1 MRAKT
6 ALLTAAI
13 GLLAAGCGSTSP
25 PSASSTKS
33 TTSVSIAQS
42 APNPNAKEK
51 SPPGDIP
58 DSTQFVRYRLPA
70 GGFSVRIPEGWSRTG
85 AGSRVTFTSNLNS
98 VTVEG
103 RTGGG
108 ALSVAAVK
116 SSDVPALAKSLKGFR
131 LQSVATISRSGEQAV
146 RIRYLARSAPNAV
159 TGRALTDQVERY
171 IFSHNGNEAVVT
183 LAGPNGADNVDAW
196 RTMSNSVV
204 WAR

>member
-1 MRAKT
+1 MKTKT
-6 ALLTAAI
+6 AVLATAIALLV
-13 GLLAAGCGSTSP
+13 AGCGSSSP
-25 PSASSTKS
+25 PSSSRSATKT
-33 TTSVSIAQS
+33 TTSSAQS

-58 DSTQFVRYRLPA
+58 DSTQFVRYKLPA

-85 AGSRVTFTSNLNS
+85 GANRVSFTSNLNS

-103 RTGGG
+103 RPAHG

-116 SSDVPALAKSLKGFR
+116 GSEVPELAKQKGFK
-131 LQSVATISRSGEQAV
+131 LQSVATINRSGEQAV

-159 TGRALTDQVERY
+159 TARALTDQVERY
-171 IFSHNGNEAVVT
+171 IFSHNGKQAIIT

-204 WAR
+204 WG